1 VSIQVVLSKVIQSCD
16 EKINFLLEGTPYFDV
31 SHFNKASDTVRSDR
45 EFLWK
50 LTKRYPSIIE
60 HATEQ
65 VRADKEF
72 LLKAVKQNGCSLQF
86 ASEELKKN
94 KDVVLEAVK
103 QNGYSLQFASEELK
117 KNKDVVLE
125 AVTQNGGSLQY
136 APQYRNDSQIIQV
149 AELTVPSLR
158 SKPWFLQRR

>member
-1 VSIQVVLSKVIQSCD
+1 MTIENEKGCGIKVAPKNREEHLNSHCILRKVCCPAIDVYCDWTGTSKDLSEHTSHCQFLLLKPVLSKVIQSCD

-50 LTKRYPSIIE
+50 LTKRYPSEIE

-86 ASEELKKN
+86 ATEELKKN
-94 KDVVLEAVK
+94 KEIVLEEV
-103 QNGYSLQFASEELK
+103 
-117 KNKDVVLE
+117 
-125 AVTQNGGSLQY
+125 
-136 APQYRNDSQIIQV
+136 
-149 AELTVPSLR
+149 
-158 SKPWFLQRR
+158 